1 MTTPRDPL
9 YAGCRDPA
17 EIISC
22 AVWLYVRFPLSRR
35 TVEERLAARGLSVTC
50 QTVRQCGLEF
60 GRACA
65 NRMRRRAPR
74 RGDTW
79 PLDEV
84 VLTIAGKQHWL
95 WRAVDQE
102 GFVPDVLVQSRRD
115 EKAAKRLFRKLP
127 KTHGR
132 APRVPI
138 TDKLGRYAAAKREI
152 IPPPAFHRLRR
163 WNLGR
168 LRPASSTGRTKART
182 TGRTTPTHRPGGE
195 SRS

>member
-17 EIISC
+17 EIISD

-35 TVEERLAARGLSVTC
+35 TVEERLAARGLSVTY
-50 QTVRQCGLEF
+50 QTLRQCGLKL

-74 RGDTW
+74 
-79 PLDEV
+79 
-84 VLTIAGKQHWL
+84 
-95 WRAVDQE
+95 
-102 GFVPDVLVQSRRD
+102 
-115 EKAAKRLFRKLP
+115 
-127 KTHGR
+127 
-132 APRVPI
+132 VPI
-138 TDKLGRYAAAKREI
+138 TDKLRRYAAAKREI